1 MTQPVRRQ
9 SGTAYRN
16 VAVVVKTR
24 GIRGEVVVTSTT
36 GLPFAVPEGTLVHLT
51 PPPLRGIRKARVEY
65 VDEGYPSS
73 LVKFHGVDDIDTAS
87 TLVGRTVL
95 VHRDDYPDDDGRLDL
110 IGRSVHCI
118 EKGPLGS
125 IIEEFQAGS
134 ANFVWTV
141 EGPFG
146 EVLIPVVDEVVL
158 DIPEDPSQPIS
169 VRLPYGLIADEP
181 ERGFG
186 DEVPVEDDSV

>member
-1 MTQPVRRQ
+1 M
-9 SGTAYRN
+9 
-16 VAVVVKTR
+16 
-24 GIRGEVVVTSTT
+24 
-36 GLPFAVPEGTLVHLT
+36 
-51 PPPLRGIRKARVEY
+51 
-65 VDEGYPSS
+65 
-73 LVKFHGVDDIDTAS
+73 
-87 TLVGRTVL
+87 
-95 VHRDDYPDDDGRLDL
+95 
-110 IGRSVHCI
+110 
-118 EKGPLGS
+118 
-125 IIEEFQAGS
+125 
-134 ANFVWTV
+134 WTV